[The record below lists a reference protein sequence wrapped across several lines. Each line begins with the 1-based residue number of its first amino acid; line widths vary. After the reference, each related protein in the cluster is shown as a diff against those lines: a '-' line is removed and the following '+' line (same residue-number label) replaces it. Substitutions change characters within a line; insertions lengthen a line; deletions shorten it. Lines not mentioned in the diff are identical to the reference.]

1 MNKNFYGAFA
11 LLIAGFMAEAQA
23 VKTATVFADAEKQTE
38 VMLTNVAAARG
49 SKPELVAPRTLEN
62 GQLKLVP
69 SKDWTSGF
77 FAGELW
83 MLYDFTKKPDG
94 NQKRKALPH

>member
-1 MNKNFYGAFA
+1 MHKKLYGAIA
-11 LLIAGFMAEAQA
+11 LMVAGFIAEAQA
-23 VKTATVFADAEKQTE
+23 VKTAQVFANAEKQTQ
-38 VMLTNVAAARG
+38 VMLKNVAEIRT

-62 GQLKLVP
+62 GQLKMVP

-83 MLYDFTKKPDG
+83 MLY
-94 NQKRKALPH
+94 Q